1 MPVFNS
7 FDHLSVAVN
16 SILSQTYRD
25 LELIIVDDCSEDD
38 SVELIG
44 QLSVLD
50 DRIIPIYNRENKGAG
65 ISRNIGIDRA
75 KGEYIAFCDSDD
87 MWVPNKLELQLAT
100 MIEKHLDLSYT
111 DVLSVN
117 EDQSELL
124 WRMKGLQDP
133 ILEDFMAKTNIAF
146 SSVVLRRK
154 KLAIRFTEDRTRQ
167 DAIFLIRLLR
177 EGWKFGRVPY
187 LLLLYRVRS
196 NSLSSNKYKA
206 ALKVLNV
213 YKKYSG
219 LSIFRIYSL
228 WLQYAINGIRKRI
241 Q

>member
-7 FDHLSVAVN
+7 SDDLSAAVN

-25 LELIIVDDCSEDD
+25 LELIIVDDCSADD

-50 DRIIPIYNRENKGAG
+50 DRIIAIYNSENKGAG

-111 DVLSVN
+111 DVLSIN

-133 ILEDFMAKTNIAF
+133 T
-146 SSVVLRRK
+146 
-154 KLAIRFTEDRTRQ
+154 
-167 DAIFLIRLLR
+167 
-177 EGWKFGRVPY
+177 
-187 LLLLYRVRS
+187 
-196 NSLSSNKYKA
+196 
-206 ALKVLNV
+206 
-213 YKKYSG
+213 
-219 LSIFRIYSL
+219 
-228 WLQYAINGIRKRI
+228 
-241 Q
+241 